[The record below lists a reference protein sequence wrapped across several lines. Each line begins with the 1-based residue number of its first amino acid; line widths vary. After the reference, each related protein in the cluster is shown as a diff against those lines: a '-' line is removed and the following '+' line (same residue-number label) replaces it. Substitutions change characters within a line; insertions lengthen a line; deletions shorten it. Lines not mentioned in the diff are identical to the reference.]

1 MRIIDNVSPLA
12 IVAWSGLLGSL
23 TTAAVAV
30 YLGHFDLPAMLSPL
44 AIVSYLFVIFMGGLL
59 AMIFWNQ
66 GTGIVGSSQAAVFMN
81 LMPLVGILCG
91 VVFLNE
97 QFLAAQAIGGALI
110 ISGVYLTTQYR
121 TLAYRLAKYFVQR
134 KKRNAS

>member
-1 MRIIDNVSPLA
+1 
-12 IVAWSGLLGSL
+12 
-23 TTAAVAV
+23 
-30 YLGHFDLPAMLSPL
+30 
-44 AIVSYLFVIFMGGLL
+44 
-59 AMIFWNQ
+59 MIFWNQ
-66 GTGIVGSSQAAVFMN
+66 GTGIVGPSQAAVFMN